1 MPAPVSA
8 TNGRSASRSSASASA
23 VGAGVMSLVFG
34 SLLNPADA
42 GASTAE
48 TLDVVNQDSGRYLAM
63 AVMFFFASVALTFG
77 LPAILSVF
85 DRKGRKLGL
94 VGVGVFTIGTVGTCG
109 YAMLQVFFRA
119 LVEIG
124 ALGGTEL
131 AMVGKD
137 RGLSMFLFTWIGGF
151 YGGVLLI
158 AIALFVARSVPRWVP
173 ALMVAFVAVFP
184 FASQLGRVGAAA
196 QVLALAVAFT
206 GIAMAAVSGDT
217 KKLPARAAAF

>member
-1 MPAPVSA
+1 MRYDWVPW
-8 TNGRSASRSSASASA
+8 SASALV
-23 VGAGVMSLVFG
+23 VGAMSLVFG
-34 SLLNPADA
+34 TLLNPQPASSS
-42 GASTAE
+42 GAQTIRIVDQA
-48 TLDVVNQDSGRYLAM
+48 SGQYLAM

-85 DRKGRKLGL
+85 DRKGRKVGL

-124 ALGGTEL
+124 ALRGTEL
-131 AMVGKD
+131 DMVSKD
-137 RGLSMFLFTWIGGF
+137 TGLSMFLFTWIGGF
-151 YGGVLLI
+151 YVGVLLI
-158 AIALFVARSVPRWVP
+158 AIALFLARSVPRWVP

-184 FASQLGRVGAAA
+184 FASTLGRVGMAA

-206 GIAMAAVSGDT
+206 GIAMAAVTGDT
-217 KKLPARAAAF
+217 QKLPAREPAF

>member
-1 MPAPVSA
+1 
-8 TNGRSASRSSASASA
+8 
-23 VGAGVMSLVFG
+23 MSLVFG
-34 SLLNPADA
+34 SLLNPAEA

-48 TLDVVNQDSGRYLAM
+48 TLQVVNQDSGRYLGM
-63 AVMFFFASVALTFG
+63 AVMFFFASVTLTFG

-85 DRKGRKLGL
+85 DRKGRKIGL
-94 VGVGVFTIGTVGTCG
+94 LGVGVFTIGTVGICG

-124 ALGGTEL
+124 ALRGAEL
-131 AMVGKD
+131 GMVAKD
-137 RGLSMFLFTWIGGF
+137 TGLSMFLFTWIAGF

-173 ALMVAFVAVFP
+173 ALMFGFVAVFP
-184 FASQLGRVGAAA
+184 FASQIGRVGTAA

-206 GIAMAAVSGDT
+206 GIAMAAVSSDT
-217 KKLPARAAAF
+217 QKLPVREPAF

>member
-1 MPAPVSA
+1 MRFDWVPW
-8 TNGRSASRSSASASA
+8 SASAL
-23 VGAGVMSLVFG
+23 VIGVMSLVFG
-34 SLLNPADA
+34 SLLNPAEA
-42 GASTAE
+42 GATTAE
-48 TLDVVNQDSGRYLAM
+48 TLAVVNQDSGRYLGM

-94 VGVGVFTIGTVGTCG
+94 VGVGVFTLGTVGTCG

-124 ALGGTEL
+124 ALRSTEL
-131 AMVGKD
+131 EMVAKD
-137 RGLSMFLFTWIGGF
+137 KGLSMFLFTWIGGF

-184 FASQLGRVGAAA
+184 FASQLGRVGMAA

-217 KKLPARAAAF
+217 KRLPAREPAF